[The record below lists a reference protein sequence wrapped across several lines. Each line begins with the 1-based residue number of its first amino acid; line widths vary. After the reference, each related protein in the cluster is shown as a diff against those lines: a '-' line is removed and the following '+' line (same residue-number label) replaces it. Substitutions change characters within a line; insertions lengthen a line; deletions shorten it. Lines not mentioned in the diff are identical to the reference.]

1 MSLLSHVQSFQI
13 QAPSG
18 RLVAGLPIDLVA
30 APTEIL
36 DIPDTEVVT
45 GPVDLDVVLKHVQL
59 PAEAGVTPWPPPA
72 VASVLANVT
81 AGLAAAPGTGA
92 IEGWLASISGAV
104 PVGTRDLGG
113 QIRID
118 LSWRFTDPA
127 TGAPL
132 GDVAVIGGALDASAL
147 TIVLPPVVTEMTVPD
162 LGEAL
167 TAAPV
172 TRRLGVQVVVRGRVG
187 TTQDTGDVL
196 IPAAPL
202 ELEII
207 PLPLPSV
214 AALFRDQELSGDA
227 ILLMVP
233 AGSPFS
239 GAAAFVPVLSA
250 LKGVVDRIDT
260 AASLAAWVTGTRGLK
275 SAVDGLLDRLPLTKH
290 MGFQARDSFNNI
302 GKYNFIERFGPNTD
316 MEDRGSSA
324 LIISASRDIHFF
336 QHDDFEGR
344 RLALEPVPFGLTRF
358 GGVVVR
364 RLHVAVPSS
373 EPPGCAPI
381 TGTPGG
387 GTWGDVISSSRWVGG
402 GVG

>member
-1 MSLLSHVQSFQI
+1 
-13 QAPSG
+13 
-18 RLVAGLPIDLVA
+18 
-30 APTEIL
+30 
-36 DIPDTEVVT
+36 
-45 GPVDLDVVLKHVQL
+45 
-59 PAEAGVTPWPPPA
+59 
-72 VASVLANVT
+72 
-81 AGLAAAPGTGA
+81 
-92 IEGWLASISGAV
+92 LASISGTV
-104 PVGTRDLGG
+104 PVGMRDLSG

-118 LSWRFTDPA
+118 FSWRFTDPE

-132 GDVAVIGGALDASAL
+132 GDVAVIGGALDASAV
-147 TIVLPPVVTEMTVPD
+147 TIVLPPLVTEMTVAD
-162 LGEAL
+162 FDTAL
-167 TAAPV
+167 AAAPV
-172 TRRLGVQVVVRGRVG
+172 TRRIGVQVVVRGRVG

-196 IPAAPL
+196 IPPQPL
-202 ELEII
+202 PLEII

-214 AALFRDQELSGDA
+214 AALFRDQDLSGDA

-233 AGSPFS
+233 AGSPFAS
-239 GAAAFVPVLSA
+239 AAAFVPALSA

-260 AASLAAWVTGTRGLK
+260 AATLAAWASGTRGLK

-302 GKYNFIERFGPNTD
+302 DKYNFIERFGPNTD

-336 QHDDFEGR
+336 QHDDFRGQ

-381 TGTPGG
+381 TGTPGD
-387 GTWGDVISSSRWVGG
+387 GTWGNVISSYRWVG
-402 GVG
+402 